1 MTFLTAFRSKL
12 IIQITFNASNIITD
26 SKILF
31 FTNLF
36 VTSLLLS
43 SKSTAIQ
50 RLYKRRKS
58 TDFIL
63 SPIINFNIKSYNL
76 PNYICN
82 FDKNEEILPTSTPQN
97 GNILSLKYLV
107 KLIGLNGKEELMIS
121 AENTTSALFFFQH
134 QVLLGQNTLKLD
146 GSNWLDKVF
155 YDIWKEFSSEVRRRN
170 YNCLALFGTSLRF
183 ISNLLQQDITQLSCI
198 SMLRN

>member
-31 FTNLF
+31 VGFANF
-36 VTSLLLS
+36 S
-43 SKSTAIQ
+43 IQ

-82 FDKNEEILPTSTPQN
+82 FDKNEEI
-97 GNILSLKYLV
+97 
-107 KLIGLNGKEELMIS
+107 
-121 AENTTSALFFFQH
+121 
-134 QVLLGQNTLKLD
+134 
-146 GSNWLDKVF
+146 
-155 YDIWKEFSSEVRRRN
+155 RR
-170 YNCLALFGTSLRF
+170 
-183 ISNLLQQDITQLSCI
+183 
-198 SMLRN
+198 

>member
-31 FTNLF
+31 
-36 VTSLLLS
+36 
-43 SKSTAIQ
+43 STAIQ

-82 FDKNEEILPTSTPQN
+82 FDKNEEI
-97 GNILSLKYLV
+97 
-107 KLIGLNGKEELMIS
+107 
-121 AENTTSALFFFQH
+121 
-134 QVLLGQNTLKLD
+134 
-146 GSNWLDKVF
+146 
-155 YDIWKEFSSEVRRRN
+155 RR
-170 YNCLALFGTSLRF
+170 
-183 ISNLLQQDITQLSCI
+183 
-198 SMLRN
+198 